1 MEICR
6 QSSTNSECV
15 KRCSFTTRPA
25 TWPKVLSKYA
35 IGKNLAVTQLR
46 IAEKLNGIFRK
57 TDRKS
62 RTSQMGRDL
71 QFLLEEALTNFGKSI
86 EIGCGVQSPDW
97 TAQLKEKHQ

>member
-1 MEICR
+1 MYTDRIG
-6 QSSTNSECV
+6 SSDFSD
-15 KRCSFTTRPA
+15 RI
-25 TWPKVLSKYA
+25 LD
-35 IGKNLAVTQLR
+35 LAVTQLR